1 MRLLR
6 PLRCS
11 DQPFADHL
19 FTHVLAGAPHG
30 LSLLPCSR
38 FGRFLVIFPTLHFPE
53 HAFSL
58 EALLQNTEGLID
70 VVVAY
75 QNLQKLS

>member
-1 MRLLR
+1 
-6 PLRCS
+6 
-11 DQPFADHL
+11 
-19 FTHVLAGAPHG
+19 
-30 LSLLPCSR
+30 
-38 FGRFLVIFPTLHFPE
+38 
-53 HAFSL
+53 L